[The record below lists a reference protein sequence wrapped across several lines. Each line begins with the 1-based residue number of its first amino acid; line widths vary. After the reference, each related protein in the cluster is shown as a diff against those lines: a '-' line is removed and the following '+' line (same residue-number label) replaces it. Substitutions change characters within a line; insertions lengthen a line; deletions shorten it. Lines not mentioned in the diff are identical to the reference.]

1 MDAEYT
7 IIIPHDDACELIA
20 GRVPHAVMVAL
31 ISAVKALTETPA
43 EGLESAKNRR
53 RRKA

>member
-7 IIIPHDDACELIA
+7 LIIPHDDACELIA
-20 GRVPHAVMVAL
+20 GRVPQAVIVAL
-31 ISAVKALTETPA
+31 ISGIKALTETPA
-43 EGLESAKNRR
+43 EGLKSATSRR